1 MNSKQLILLALHSF
15 DNQIRGK
22 TLLQKRMYF
31 LDILL
36 KEKLRDSA
44 QLPDLDFIPY
54 YYGPYSPVVNE
65 DLIYMKLGNYISE
78 SSVEFDFVNDSGFQA
93 KRTDFILTDNGRA
106 RAIELERENPDLST
120 LIKNIC
126 DTISNIDNNSY
137 EQLAID
143 AKTHFI
149 LTMENRPLTKENI
162 KEIAKNR
169 CKWVIDNDVQIEK
182 AVEHLKTLELVE
194 TQ

>member
-1 MNSKQLILLALHSF
+1 MNSKQLILLALHYY
-15 DNQIRGK
+15 DGRIKGK

-31 LDILL
+31 FDVLL
-36 KEKLRDSA
+36 KKELGNSA

-65 DLIYMKLGNYISE
+65 DLIYMKLGNYITE
-78 SSVEFDFVNDSGFQA
+78 SSVEFDFINDAGFQA
-93 KRTDFILTDNGRA
+93 KRTDFILTDSGKLRA
-106 RAIELERENPDLST
+106 TELERENPELSK
-120 LIKNIC
+120 LIKCIC
-126 DTISNIDNNSY
+126 DTIHKIDNDSY

-149 LTMENRPLTKENI
+149 LTMEKRPLTKENI
-162 KEIAKNR
+162 KEIARNR
-169 CKWVIDNDVQIEK
+169 CKWVIDNDSLIEK
-182 AVEHLKTLELVE
+182 AVEHLKTLELVV